1 MIVAYAR
8 KTIDNSYIQEQLQ
21 HLNSQNF
28 DTLYIDAY
36 QENKQD
42 YIELDEAIN
51 KMSEGDTLIIY
62 QLDCLGKTL
71 YQLQEFMNVLKEKGI
86 YFQSI
91 GDHIEIK
98 DYDKSEFIH
107 YLNLLAKTDNKVKSE
122 NTIRGLE
129 SAREKGRI
137 GGRPK
142 ISEETIKQIQFLY
155 NNKAYKL
162 RDIAAEC
169 NVSLGTAQKYAKKIE
184 QQ

>member
-8 KTIDNSYIQEQLQ
+8 KTIENSYIQEQLK
-21 HLNSQNF
+21 HLNKQNF

-36 QENKQD
+36 QENKQE
-42 YIELDEAIN
+42 YIELDEAVSQMN
-51 KMSEGDTLIIY
+51 EGDTLLIY

-71 YQLQEFMNVLKEKGI
+71 YQLQEFMNSLKERGI
-86 YFQSI
+86 LFQSI
-91 GDHIEIK
+91 DDDINIA
-98 DYDKSEFIH
+98 DYETSEFMH

-169 NVSLGTAQKYAKKIE
+169 NVSLGTAQKYAKKID
-184 QQ
+184 